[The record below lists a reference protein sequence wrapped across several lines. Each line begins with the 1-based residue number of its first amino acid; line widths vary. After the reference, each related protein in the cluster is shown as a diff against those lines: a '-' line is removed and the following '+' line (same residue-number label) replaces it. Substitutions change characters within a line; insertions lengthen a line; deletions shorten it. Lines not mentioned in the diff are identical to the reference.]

1 MKKNDDQKFLCF
13 PQFISKDVFVE
24 NDNYNLR
31 SGAHIASKTICITIV
46 SNLVTKI
53 WNLVPKKMKNALSLN
68 GRTWNPKN
76 ALD

>member
-13 PQFISKDVFVE
+13 PQFINKDVFVE

-46 SNLVTKI
+46 SNLDTKI

-68 GRTWNPKN
+68 GRTWKPKN